1 MIFREIGG
9 MKTFFRILVVCI
21 CAGAALNI
29 SEVAADDYQRAK
41 RAYDNDKYATAIK
54 LLLPMAKT
62 GDAKAQVLLGRIYEF
77 PYVRDGIKKDWT
89 KAQFWFEKAV
99 KQDYTPAYRA
109 LGFHLVKTGKNP
121 KRGLRILKVAAER
134 GDAIAQWGLGRYLM
148 SSDWGVPKDHAAARK
163 WFLKAIEQKFSF
175 AAFYLISL
183 YEGDGNYIE
192 AYKWDLIGQFLEKSK
207 TPSRLPDIREKM
219 TKTQIAESQ
228 RRAKVWLKAHGE
240 KP

>member
-1 MIFREIGG
+1 
-9 MKTFFRILVVCI
+9 MKSFFRILVVCI
-21 CAGAALNI
+21 FAAATFNV
-29 SEVAADDYQRAK
+29 SEVAADDYQHAK

-54 LLLPMAKT
+54 LLLPMAKS

-77 PYVRDGIKKDWT
+77 PYIRDGVKKDWT

-99 KQDYTPAYRA
+99 KQEYAPAYRA

-121 KRGLRILKVAAER
+121 KRGFRILKVAAER

-175 AAFYLISL
+175 AAIYLISI
-183 YEGDGNYIE
+183 YKGKGDYVE
-192 AYKWDLIGQFLEKSK
+192 AHKWDLIEQFLEKRN
-207 TPSRLPDIREKM
+207 TTALHPDVREKM
-219 TKTQIAESQ
+219 TKSQIAESQ
-228 RRAKVWLKAHGE
+228 RRAKAWLRAHGE